1 MDSNQAVMAP
11 AEAGKAEKRTPR
23 SVRFHDPGWERIE
36 AFAEE
41 RGMAAA
47 EFIRFA
53 ALDAIEGGA
62 AADED
67 GDRLDPLIERT
78 FRYSYMMAT
87 KMRDDMR
94 AVDRGEELEVLIP
107 ELRKP
112 VQRNSMRDARIVLEL
127 GEGFRS
133 RGGRSVP
140 CRVGESSDSPG

>member
-1 MDSNQAVMAP
+1 
-11 AEAGKAEKRTPR
+11 
-23 SVRFHDPGWERIE
+23 
-36 AFAEE
+36 
-41 RGMAAA
+41 MAAA

-112 VQRNSMRDARIVLEL
+112 VQRNSMRAWDEKADFKGLILMDEDIRTHLSAEEIEEVFDL
-127 GEGFRS
+127 RS
-133 RGGRSVP
+133 TLQHVETVFE
-140 CRVGESSDSPG
+140 RVFSPA